1 MPMAKSTP
9 STDANVFH
17 AVRFYESERSLAK
30 IVAGFLIEGFSASH
44 PAIVVATPAMRAAL
58 VLELAGRRV
67 DVPELHRSGQFL
79 LLDAEEQ
86 LATFMTGGQPNP
98 ARFDTTMGHAIE
110 QVCRGR
116 TNCRVRIFGQMV
128 DVLWRDGQQD
138 AAIQLE
144 MLWNQLAHKQAFSL
158 LCGYAMGSFYKD
170 SSFQDIRGQH
180 SHVVSADGSAET
192 ITNTAVE
199 ALAGATAERPSAV

>member
-1 MPMAKSTP
+1 
-9 STDANVFH
+9 
-17 AVRFYESERSLAK
+17 
-30 IVAGFLIEGFSASH
+30 
-44 PAIVVATPAMRAAL
+44 
-58 VLELAGRRV
+58 
-67 DVPELHRSGQFL
+67 
-79 LLDAEEQ
+79 
-86 LATFMTGGQPNP
+86 
-98 ARFDTTMGHAIE
+98 
-110 QVCRGR
+110 
-116 TNCRVRIFGQMV
+116 
-128 DVLWRDGQQD
+128 
-138 AAIQLE
+138 